1 MAQRLA
7 AALCVAA
14 WCTLSTA
21 PAAAQAASAVA
32 TEPTAQQRSEAL
44 LEAMGG
50 AAVWRRIVGARIAAT
65 HYSTTI
71 ARPYRNV
78 IWNDF
83 TRFRVHIDARNA
95 DLVSV
100 RGYDGE
106 RALRDNGR
114 DIAPVPA
121 SFVEQ
126 ERRWW
131 HTNVYRT
138 LHRLA
143 SADPRLGV
151 RLLAADR
158 LAVVEDGDRLI
169 AWFKLNQASEPVLF
183 GTEADAPGTLFG
195 PLGTHVSGARFP
207 RWGGAPDGSW
217 RYEVLDAEFT
227 TRPPTMPPLPGS

>member
-1 MAQRLA
+1 MVQRLA
-7 AALCVAA
+7 AVICIAVHLALSNGPATA
-14 WCTLSTA
+14 QSPSTA
-21 PAAAQAASAVA
+21 T
-32 TEPTAQQRSEAL
+32 TEPTAQQRGDAL
-44 LEAMGG
+44 LAAMGG
-50 AAVWRRIVGARIAAT
+50 ASVWRRIVGARIAAT
-65 HYSTTI
+65 HYSATI
-71 ARPYRNV
+71 AGPYRNV

-100 RGYDGE
+100 RGYDGD

-114 DIAPVPA
+114 GIAPVPA

-143 SADPRLGV
+143 SADPRLAV
-151 RLLAADR
+151 RLLAPDR
-158 LAVVEDGDRLI
+158 LAVLEDGERLI
-169 AWFKLNQASEPVLF
+169 AWFKLNVAGEPVLF

-195 PLGTHVSGARFP
+195 PLDTHVSGARFP

-227 TRPPTMPPLPGS
+227 TQPPTMPPLPGS